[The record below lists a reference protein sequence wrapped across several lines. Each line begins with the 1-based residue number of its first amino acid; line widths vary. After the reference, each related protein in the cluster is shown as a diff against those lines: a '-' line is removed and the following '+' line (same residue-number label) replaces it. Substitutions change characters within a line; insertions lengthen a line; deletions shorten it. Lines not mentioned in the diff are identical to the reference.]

1 MARVPPVLIAGG
13 GISGLSL
20 ALALGKCGL
29 ASIVLER
36 SAGFSEA
43 GAGIQLGPNATRVLE
58 RIGVA
63 SRLAAHA
70 GKPAGLMVRDG
81 RTGRHLATL
90 PLGDWIQARHG
101 MPYWVA
107 HRADLHTALLD
118 AARAH
123 PLVTIETGFDVAAI
137 ETGGGMIFV
146 REHGG
151 RQHAGLIVAGADGLW
166 STVRRLLWHTKA
178 PPFTGRTATRALI
191 PAANAPSMFDPQRM
205 GVWLAPGVHVV
216 HYPIRGGAEIAVVVI
231 ARDDWSE
238 EGWGALADPAELMA
252 RTAHLAPDI
261 RRFLGLAREWRRWAL
276 FDPPPLPCWSKG
288 RATLLGDAAHPIMP
302 FLAQGGAMGLEDA
315 DCLADT
321 LAAMPHS
328 PETALKAYE
337 RVRLPRVARVQ
348 AATRRN
354 GWIYHL
360 DGPLA
365 AARNLVLRTA
375 SSEQL
380 MKSYDWLYGWAREE
394 VSRRRQSES

>member
-1 MARVPPVLIAGG
+1 MARVPPILIAGG
-13 GISGLSL
+13 GISGISL
-20 ALALGKCGL
+20 ALALGHRGL

-36 SAGFSEA
+36 ATDFSEA
-43 GAGIQLGPNATRVLE
+43 GAGIQLGPNATRVLG

-70 GKPAGLMVRDG
+70 GKPAGLMVHDG

-90 PLGDWIQARHG
+90 PLGDWILARHG

-118 AARAH
+118 TARAH
-123 PLVTIETGFDVAAI
+123 PLVTIETGFDVTAI
-137 ETGGGMIFV
+137 ETSGETAIV
-146 REHGG
+146 RERSG

-166 STVRRLLWHTKA
+166 STVRRLLWHTEA
-178 PPFTGRTATRALI
+178 PPFTGRTATRALV
-191 PAANAPSMFDPQRM
+191 PATAVRATFDLQHM

-216 HYPIRGGAEIAVVVI
+216 HYPIRGGTEIAVVVI

-238 EGWGALADPAELMA
+238 EGWGAPADPAELMT

-261 RRFLGLAREWRRWAL
+261 RSFLGRAREWRRWAL

-302 FLAQGGAMGLEDA
+302 FLAQGGAMGIEDA
-315 DCLADT
+315 DCLAEA
-321 LAAMPHS
+321 LAATPHS
-328 PETALKAYE
+328 PEAALEAYE
-337 RVRLPRVARVQ
+337 RVRRPRVARVQ

-375 SSEQL
+375 SRERL
-380 MKSYDWLYGWAREE
+380 MKTYDWLYGWTGEDAA
-394 VSRRRQSES
+394 SRTTSEH